1 MIDKVIYVVDD
12 EKSIRE
18 LIKAYLVKEGYSVK
32 TFESGEDALAAYDR
46 AICHMMI
53 IDIMMKGMDG
63 YELCREIRKLSDIPI
78 IMVSAK
84 DDEIDRIL
92 GLELGSDDY
101 LSKPFS
107 PRELVVRVKN
117 IFRRMDKS
125 QDTSTSKQKDLN
137 LSVKDVM
144 VMKSERKVVA
154 NQMDLKLTNK
164 EFEFM
169 LFMVDNKNNAFS
181 REQLLNNIWGYDY
194 FGEERAV
201 DDLVKR
207 VRKKLRAVD
216 STVEILTVWG
226 YGYKIVD

>member
-1 MIDKVIYVVDD
+1 MTEKLIYVVDD
-12 EKSIRE
+12 EKSIRD
-18 LIKAYLVKEGYSVK
+18 LIKAYLAKEGYQVK
-32 TFESGEDALAAYDR
+32 TFESAEDALSAYNR
-46 AICHMMI
+46 ATCHMMI

-117 IFRRMDKS
+117 IFRRIDKS
-125 QDTSTSKQKDLN
+125 KVNDPSEQTVST

-144 VMKSERKVVA
+144 VMEDERKVVA
-154 NQMDLKLTNK
+154 NKQDLKLTNK
-164 EFEFM
+164 EFEFL
-169 LFMVDNKNNAFS
+169 LFMAKNKNRAFS

-207 VRKKLRAVD
+207 VRKKLREVD

>member
-1 MIDKVIYVVDD
+1 MVEKLIYVVDD
-12 EKSIRE
+12 EKSIRD
-18 LIKAYLVKEGYSVK
+18 LIKAYLTKEGYQVQN
-32 TFESGEDALAAYDR
+32 FACGEDALAAYNTK
-46 AICHMMI
+46 ACHMMI

-117 IFRRMDKS
+117 IFRRIDKS
-125 QDTSTSKQKDLN
+125 QVNKPTEQKDNSLG
-137 LSVKDVM
+137 VKDVIIM
-144 VMKSERKVVA
+144 ENERKVVA
-154 NQMDLKLTNK
+154 NNKELKITNK
-164 EFEFM
+164 EFEFL
-169 LFMVDNKNNAFS
+169 LFMVKNKNIAFS
-181 REQLLNNIWGYDY
+181 RENLLKNIWGYDY

-207 VRKKLRAVD
+207 IRKKLKEVG
-216 STVEILTVWG
+216 SMVEILTVWG

>member
-1 MIDKVIYVVDD
+1 MSEKLIYVVDD
-12 EKSIRE
+12 EKSIRD
-18 LIKAYLVKEGYSVK
+18 LIKAYLVKEGYHVK
-32 TFESGEDALAAYDR
+32 TYESGEEALAAYHRTACD
-46 AICHMMI
+46 MMI

-63 YELCREIRKLSDIPI
+63 YGLCREIRKVSDIPI
-78 IMVSAK
+78 MMVSAK

-117 IFRRMDKS
+117 ILRRIDKS
-125 QDTSTSKQKDLN
+125 GSNTTPEPIEQP
-137 LSVKDVM
+137 LSLKDVM
-144 VMKSERKVVA
+144 VMTSERKVVA
-154 NQMDLKLTNK
+154 NNQDLKLTNK

-169 LFMVDNKNNAFS
+169 HFMVNHKNKAFS

-194 FGEERAV
+194 FGEDRAV

-207 VRKKLRAVD
+207 VRKKLRSVD